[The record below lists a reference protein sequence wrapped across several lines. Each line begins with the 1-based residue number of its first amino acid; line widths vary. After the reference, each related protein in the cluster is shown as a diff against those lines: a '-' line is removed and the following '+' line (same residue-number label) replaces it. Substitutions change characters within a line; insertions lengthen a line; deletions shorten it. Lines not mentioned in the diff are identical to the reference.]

1 MLKLTKRINVD
12 IPCGPYLS
20 HGAFSEIFHIVL
32 GGRKV
37 EPFVRVSPTY
47 LLLKSIGENM
57 ITMIL

>member
-20 HGAFSEIFHIVL
+20 HEAFSEIFHIVL

-37 EPFVRVSPTY
+37 EPFIRVSPT
-47 LLLKSIGENM
+47 
-57 ITMIL
+57 